1 MSYNSW
7 SPHRA
12 NNLVKLGQLH
22 AEDGQ
27 GWCMMPAFKTYNT
40 IAGPRTP
47 EKGDFVILFGDK
59 RECQYLVLES
69 EVFRILPDGPAE
81 WVSFN

>member
-1 MSYNSW
+1 
-7 SPHRA
+7 
-12 NNLVKLGQLH
+12 
-22 AEDGQ
+22 
-27 GWCMMPAFKTYNT
+27 MMPAFKTYNT